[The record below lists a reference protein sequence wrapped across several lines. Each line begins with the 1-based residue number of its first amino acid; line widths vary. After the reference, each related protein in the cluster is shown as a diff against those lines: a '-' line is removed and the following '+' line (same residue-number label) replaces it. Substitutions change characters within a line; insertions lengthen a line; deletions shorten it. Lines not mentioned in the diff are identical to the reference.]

1 MISWHLFF
9 GPAVHPMHI
18 LGHIFC
24 FGWDLRIFTEV
35 TCATTDDFMT
45 FVLRTCRAPD
55 AHTGAYFPFQMWF
68 MVLRLC
74 RVFDDKWFHVTRF
87 LTCRASDAHIR
98 AYFPFQMWFMV
109 LHLCRMF
116 DDRWFH
122 VARFLTYHTFDA
134 ILRHITVL
142 DEIYR
147 SWRSCA
153 FIPIYE
159 TYIETMIY
167 LLSLRWFP
175 RWSLSG
181 VTQLGLHFLTLR
193 CHPAF
198 LPGGAPLIRGPDSVA
213 DMDDSSSF
221 NFPICRVLMPHW
233 GIFPISVE
241 ICRSPTDWHDRPQF
255 WDTHWVDDSIS
266 SCPDTLW
273 SLSRVFQPDS
283 CFLI

>member
-1 MISWHLFF
+1 MDSDDQYYMFDDRWFHVICYL
-9 GPAVHPMHI
+9 
-18 LGHIFC
+18 
-24 FGWDLRIFTEV
+24 DLSCTWCHTGAYFPFRMRFTDLHGGYM
-35 TCATTDDFMT
+35 CDDRWFHDICSSN
-45 FVLRTCRAPD
+45 LSCIRC
-55 AHTGAYFPFQMWF
+55 HTGAYFPFQMWF

-122 VARFLTYHTFDA
+122 VARFLICHTFDA

-198 LPGGAPLIRGPDSVA
+198 LPGGAPLIRGPDSII
-213 DMDDSSSF
+213 DIDDLSSSDF
-221 NFPICRVLMPHW
+221 SICRVLMPHW
-233 GIFPISVE
+233 GIFPISAE
-241 ICRSPTDWHDRPQF
+241 ICRSPTDWHDRP
-255 WDTHWVDDSIS
+255 
-266 SCPDTLW
+266 
-273 SLSRVFQPDS
+273 
-283 CFLI
+283 